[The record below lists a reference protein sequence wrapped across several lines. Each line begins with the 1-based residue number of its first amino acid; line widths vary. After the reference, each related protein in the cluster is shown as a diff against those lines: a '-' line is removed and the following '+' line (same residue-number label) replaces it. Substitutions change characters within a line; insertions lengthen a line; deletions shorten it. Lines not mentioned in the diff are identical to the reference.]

1 MPRLRARPA
10 PNPPPSAPA
19 ASSTRPRRGTASRSD
34 APSAV
39 IQRSSPEETRQSLS
53 LTVKS
58 SPNKLRQATGAPA
71 VSKGNLSRSNIVSGK
86 RASRSSRVVREIDS
100 EEDEEE
106 DEEAEDEADEVDAMD
121 VDDEEDEEDDVDAEG
136 SEEEDMDAEGDEE
149 EDDEPLVVPTHKAI
163 PVAAKPKV
171 SITKAQDAVEAKEM
185 AMSDDDDDEL
195 SDPDSDLDD
204 MEDAE
209 GEDDDAEG
217 EEDDELGGPEGDV
230 DMDSDEDMSRDETPD
245 VTKLTRRQRAVLE
258 QEEDGSLLALS
269 NEAQKKK
276 HLTAEEHAMR
286 RAEMARRRKNL
297 SEKRN
302 EEEKVCFGNQC
313 LYNFALANLLSSTP
327 STVFSR
333 SSLQSVAVRA
343 PLISMSLVKKSS
355 LSQNDQTH
363 SSCATFRTLR
373 AQNSLCQMSG
383 CRLRSARCSQARLSL
398 QTRRRGVAGWSRRSR
413 RAATSMTYEVAGRG
427 VDTTLA
433 RSARGTTPSAEDLCV
448 FC

>member
-1 MPRLRARPA
+1 M
-10 PNPPPSAPA
+10 
-19 ASSTRPRRGTASRSD
+19 
-34 APSAV
+34 
-39 IQRSSPEETRQSLS
+39 
-53 LTVKS
+53 
-58 SPNKLRQATGAPA
+58 
-71 VSKGNLSRSNIVSGK
+71 SKGNLSRSNIVSGK

-106 DEEAEDEADEVDAMD
+106 DEEAEDDEADEVDAMD
-121 VDDEEDEEDDVDAEG
+121 VDDEEEEDDVDAEG

-149 EDDEPLVVPTHKAI
+149 EDDEPLVVPTSKPI

-171 SITKAQDAVEAKEM
+171 SVTKAQDAVEAKEM
-185 AMSDDDDDEL
+185 AMSDDDDEL

-217 EEDDELGGPEGDV
+217 EEDDELGGPEGDI

-313 LYNFALANLLSSTP
+313 LYNFAVANLLSSTL
-327 STVFSR
+327 STAFLR
-333 SSLQSVAVRA
+333 SSLQSVAARA

-355 LSQNDQTH
+355 LSQNDQIH

-373 AQNSLCQMSG
+373 AQSSLYQTSG
-383 CRLRSARCSQARLSL
+383 CRLQSARCSQARLS
-398 QTRRRGVAGWSRRSR
+398 QQARRRGVAGWSRRSR
-413 RAATSMTYEVAGRG
+413 REVKESGLDA
-427 VDTTLA
+427 TLA
-433 RSARGTTPSAEDLCV
+433 RSARGSTPSAEDMCV

>member
-106 DEEAEDEADEVDAMD
+106 DEEAEDDEADEIDAMD
-121 VDDEEDEEDDVDAEG
+121 VDDEEDEDDDVDAEG

-149 EDDEPLVVPTHKAI
+149 EDDEPLVVPTSKPI
-163 PVAAKPKV
+163 PVAAKPKASV
-171 SITKAQDAVEAKEM
+171 TKAQDTVEAKEM
-185 AMSDDDDDEL
+185 AMSDDDDEL

-217 EEDDELGGPEGDV
+217 EEDDELGGPEGDI
-230 DMDSDEDMSRDETPD
+230 DMDRDETPD
-245 VTKLTRRQRAVLE
+245 VTKMTRRQRAVLE

-313 LYNFALANLLSSTP
+313 FYNFAVANLLSSTLL
-327 STVFSR
+327 TVFSR
-333 SSLQSVAVRA
+333 SSLQSVAARA

-355 LSQNDQTH
+355 LSQNDQIH
-363 SSCATFRTLR
+363 SSYATFRTLR
-373 AQNSLCQMSG
+373 AQHSPCQMSG
-383 CRLRSARCSQARLSL
+383 CRLRLARCSKARLS
-398 QTRRRGVAGWSRRSR
+398 QQARRRGVAGWSRRSR
-413 RAATSMTYEVAGRG
+413 REVAERG
-427 VDTTLA
+427 LDAKLA
-433 RSARGTTPSAEDLCV
+433 RSARGSTPSAEDMCV